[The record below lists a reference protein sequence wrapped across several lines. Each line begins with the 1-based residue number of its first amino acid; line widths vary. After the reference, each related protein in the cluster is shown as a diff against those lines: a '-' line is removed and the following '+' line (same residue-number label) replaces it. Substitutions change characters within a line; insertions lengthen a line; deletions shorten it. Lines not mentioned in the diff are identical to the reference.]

1 MWPGLDVADTA
12 LGIFIAREVDQ
23 GFATMPV
30 NVAVDDLTVPAQGG
44 PEWAAA
50 GATRQAVEPNAVC
63 GHAFAEP
70 QLMDK

>member
-44 PEWAAA
+44 PE
-50 GATRQAVEPNAVC
+50 
-63 GHAFAEP
+63 
-70 QLMDK
+70 